1 MLRLSNEGYGMR
13 SVEAHTCV
21 VGAGFSGIAAARR
34 LQDAGLGV
42 CVLEARDRVGGR
54 VWNRHMADGTVV
66 SVGGT
71 WLGKDQDRLL
81 GLCRQLGVT
90 SYPQF
95 DNGEL
100 LLRFGEENRRYKGLL
115 VPVGPLAVAST
126 AVALFRLDR
135 LTKRVVAERPWA
147 TRGAGRLDSVTL
159 ESVIG
164 SRWAVPSRAARET
177 LRAVFSL
184 LFCVDP
190 GQVSLLGSMVLAAG
204 AGSFQYYMDARQTE
218 THLLEGGPP
227 ELASRFAD
235 PLGDRLEL
243 SCPVRRV
250 RQLDGGVAVDGDC
263 VSVRAQHVIIATP
276 PLLASR
282 IEYDPALPHGYT
294 NLLRSYTPGA
304 VIRGVATYDEPFWRA
319 EGLTGETFAPGS
331 PILASL
337 DQSPRNGSPGVLS
350 SYALG
355 REAIRLA
362 TLDPQERQRVWLDE
376 LAKRLGPKARSPRAF
391 LDVDWAAEPWSL
403 GGMIG
408 HLPPGVLTA
417 YGPALR
423 RPVGRIHW
431 SGTERAVEMHGLI
444 EGAIRS
450 GERAADQ
457 VLAVS

>member
-1 MLRLSNEGYGMR
+1 MLPLSNVGHGLR

-34 LQDAGLGV
+34 LQDAGLDV

-54 VWNRHMADGTVV
+54 VWNRQMADGTTV

-71 WLGKDQDRLL
+71 WLGKDQNRLF
-81 GLCRQLGVT
+81 GLCRQLGVRA
-90 SYPQF
+90 YPQF
-95 DNGEL
+95 EDGEL
-100 LLRFGEENRRYKGLL
+100 LLRFGDENHRYKGLI
-115 VPVGPLAVAST
+115 PPIGPLAVAST

-135 LTKRVVAERPWA
+135 LTKRVVAEQPWA

-159 ESVIG
+159 ASIIG
-164 SRWAVPSRAARET
+164 SRWAVPSRAAREM

-190 GQVSLLGSMVLAAG
+190 GQVSLLGSLVLAAG

-218 THLLEGGPP
+218 THLLDGGPP
-227 ELASRFAD
+227 ELATRFAG

-250 RQLDGGVAVDGDC
+250 RQLDGGVEIEGDH

-276 PLLASR
+276 PLLSSR
-282 IEYDPALPHGYT
+282 IEFDPALPHEYT
-294 NLLRSYTPGA
+294 NLLRSYAPGA
-304 VIRGVATYDEPFWRA
+304 VIRGIATYDQPFWRA

-331 PILASL
+331 PVIASI
-337 DQSPRNGSPGVLS
+337 DQSPRDASPGVLS

-355 REAIRLA
+355 PGAIRLA
-362 TLDPQERQRVWLDE
+362 ALGPQERRRVWLDE
-376 LAKRLGPKARSPRAF
+376 LAKRLGPKARSPSAF
-391 LDVDWAAEPWSL
+391 LDVDWAAEPWSA

-417 YGPALR
+417 YGQALR
-423 RPVGRIHW
+423 QPIGRIHW

-444 EGAIRS
+444 EGAVRS
-450 GERAADQ
+450 GERAAGE